1 MTRNSSNATNAA
13 PKSPFAIPSAILGTR
28 MALIINRSRR
38 SLLRLNYRC
47 QGKNVICAT
56 FSDAKKSWRQLLI
69 ARDGTPGWKTL
80 SISDGNCASVVP
92 GGQFEDRAAL
102 LSASTLERSTGIGG
116 TRWTRNLGKDPST
129 AEQHASRATSYCS
142 VGRSAEALH

>member
-1 MTRNSSNATNAA
+1 MTRNNSNATKAA

-28 MALIINRSRR
+28 MALIIYRSRR

-56 FSDAKKSWRQLLI
+56 FSDAKKSRRQLLI

-80 SISDGNCASVVP
+80 SISDGLWYLEGNSGIERLGYPPRPSKGRRAS
-92 GGQFEDRAAL
+92 AAL
-102 LSASTLERSTGIGG
+102 
-116 TRWTRNLGKDPST
+116 
-129 AEQHASRATSYCS
+129 HAGPKTS
-142 VGRSAEALH
+142 GRIHR

>member
-28 MALIINRSRR
+28 MALITYRSRR

-56 FSDAKKSWRQLLI
+56 FSDAKKSRRQLLI

-80 SISDGNCASVVP
+80 SISDGNCASLWYLEGNSGIERLGYP
-92 GGQFEDRAAL
+92 PRPSKGRRASAAL
-102 LSASTLERSTGIGG
+102 HAGPKPREGSIDGG
-116 TRWTRNLGKDPST
+116 
-129 AEQHASRATSYCS
+129 ATCLA
-142 VGRSAEALH
+142 GDIL